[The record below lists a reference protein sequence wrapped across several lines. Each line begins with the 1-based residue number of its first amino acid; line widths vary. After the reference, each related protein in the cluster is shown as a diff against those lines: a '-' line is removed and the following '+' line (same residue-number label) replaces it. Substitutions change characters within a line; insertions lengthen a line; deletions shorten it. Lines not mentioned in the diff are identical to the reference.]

1 MLKEINL
8 EEIDPVVDL
17 KNKVLHILDIFR
29 NYYINSEVYPSVLFL
44 LSLQKDGILDDL
56 ILSKSEN
63 LYLEI
68 VNQINNSKKDST
80 ETYKLLLE
88 VYEPFLS
95 NSKNEIL
102 YEAIISLRDLNQ
114 LILKEHFTIIFE
126 DLFYQLSKSKGK
138 LGGESL
144 MPMELCRFMSGLAE
158 LPEKAKTY
166 NPFAG
171 FASFGVFLDKSQNYL
186 GQEFNKATW
195 ALGSL
200 RLLANQKSINFKFT
214 FGDSI
219 SDWNPIKKYRSSNP
233 VDILKFPS
241 TNEKFDLIICN
252 PPFGLRLN
260 LFYKNLYPTIPTV
273 EQFVIEKS
281 ISSLKDTGK
290 LITVVPNGFLFRGGS
305 EKKTREFLI
314 KSDLIESIISIPG
327 GLYSNTSI
335 PVVVLVINKS
345 KKKKGIVNFIDA
357 SNCIENFNKKEKKLN
372 DYRLHSIVNSSKE
385 TDSFKAISKEK
396 IIANDYN
403 LNVARY
409 FVNDYQGI
417 KLGDLLTEVR
427 GQRINDF
434 DNEKGKLIRNRDL
447 KLNPIDF
454 FLDLSN
460 IEDLDLRQNKT
471 PIAESCLLLATRD
484 KHINPTFFEYKNIP
498 IFLYKGIHAFKVDN
512 SKIDLE
518 YLISELNADYV
529 SEQINAWYNRSV
541 LPIID
546 MEDLLNIKIHVPSIK
561 EQKAKVEGIKQAFLE
576 NKKKELA
583 YQEELLGLKD
593 ETFREFAS
601 IKHTLRQYLNALT
614 SNVSGTRTFIL
625 NNQTTGVTLDTIYS
639 KNLNKTLGEHLIGLE
654 GTIASMRRL
663 LISNESSNQLIKEL
677 DLFKLVED
685 AQIRFQNAQIFQF
698 EEVYFDKDSFAF
710 GDQDD
715 NIRASIVSI
724 DEDDFYRIFSN
735 IVSNAIDHGF
745 KDNSK
750 KYSIRTSITFDEQER
765 MCILEVSNN
774 GRPMPQKFT
783 LKDLTTSGEKTTDSR
798 GTGMGGA
805 DIKNI
810 LKKYGGTLD
819 LNNIETDEFPVTYI
833 IKLPLFTINL

>member
-1 MLKEINL
+1 LLQDKNESVMEIKYNI
-8 EEIDPVVDL
+8 EEIQLVEDL
-17 KNKVLHILDIFR
+17 KKKVI
-29 NYYINSEVYPSVLFL
+29 
-44 LSLQKDGILDDL
+44 Q
-56 ILSKSEN
+56 
-63 LYLEI
+63 
-68 VNQINNSKKDST
+68 
-80 ETYKLLLE
+80 LLE
-88 VYEPFLS
+88 VFNRPTDISHYSMILYLLALQKEGILQKCNFTIPDLNIDIS
-95 NSKNEIL
+95 LTLDELESDKYQVYKKINDDYYYVALGSLNDIEIL
-102 YEAIISLRDLNQ
+102 EIGKVISTLNQ
-114 LILKEHFTIIFE
+114 SILEQYYSLIFE
-126 DLFYQLSKSKGK
+126 DLIYSFSKIHGK
-138 LGGESL
+138 ISGESL
-144 MPMELCRFMSGLAE
+144 MPMELCRFMCE
-158 LPEKAKTY
+158 LSDVPKNGTVY

-171 FASFGVFLDKSQNYL
+171 LASFGVFLDKGQNYF
-186 GQEFNKATW
+186 GQEQAKSTW
-195 ALGSL
+195 ALGGL
-200 RLLANQKSINFKFT
+200 RLAANDRNGITT
-214 FGDSI
+214 FSNDDSI
-219 SDWNPIKKYRSSNP
+219 LYWPSNDDKY
-233 VDILKFPS
+233 
-241 TNEKFDLIICN
+241 DLIISN
-252 PPFGLRLN
+252 PPFGFKLN
-260 LFYKNLYPTIPTV
+260 HTYKNLYPSITTI

-281 ISSLKDTGK
+281 ISSLKHSGK
-290 LITVVPNGFLFRGGS
+290 LITIVPHGFLFRGGS
-305 EKKTREFLI
+305 EKKTREFLV

-345 KKKKGIVNFIDA
+345 KNKKGIVNFIDA
-357 SNCIENFNKKEKKLN
+357 NNCVENSNKREKKLN
-372 DYRLHSIVNSSKE
+372 DYRLNSIIKSSKE
-385 TDSFKAISKEK
+385 TDSFKFVSNETIV
-396 IIANDYN
+396 ANDYN

-409 FVNDYQGI
+409 FINDYQGVR
-417 KLGDLLTEVR
+417 LGDLVSEVR
-427 GQRINDF
+427 GQRINEF
-434 DNEKGKLIRNRDL
+434 NNEKGKLVRNRDL
-447 KLNPIDF
+447 KSNPIDF
-454 FLDLSN
+454 SLDINDIQDVELK
-460 IEDLDLRQNKT
+460 NKM
-471 PIAESCLLLATRD
+471 PVVESCLLLATRD
-484 KHINPTFFEYKNIP
+484 KHIKPTFFVFSNTP
-498 IFLYKGIHAFKVDN
+498 IYLYKGIYAFKVDN

-518 YLISELNADYV
+518 YLVSELNADYV

-546 MEDLLNIKIHVPSIK
+546 MEDLLNIKIHVPSLK
-561 EQKAKVEGIKQAFLE
+561 EQKAKVEGVKQAFID

-625 NNQTTGVTLDTIYS
+625 NNQTNGVTLDTIYS

-677 DLFKLVED
+677 DLFKLVGN
-685 AQIRFQNAQIFQF
+685 AQIRFQNAEIFQF

-710 GDQDD
+710 GDEDD
-715 NIRASIVSI
+715 NIRAPIVSI

-783 LKDLTTSGEKTTDSR
+783 LKDLTTSGEKTTDSK

-810 LKKYGGTLD
+810 LKKYGGTVD
-819 LNNIETDEFPVTYI
+819 LNNLETDEFPVTYI